1 MVNARPAIGI
11 DTGLK
16 IFIAFVAVILLIAAG
31 TGSFYTVDAGEK
43 AVVLTFGEISSTA
56 DAGLHFKLP
65 FIQTVKKFNVRV
77 QKATFG
83 RGEGALANQPVL
95 SAYSYDQQIIESYRL
110 SITWS
115 YDADKIDQVYKY
127 FGTGVSDNIFHTV
140 ISPVVQQ
147 STKTILGQ
155 YTAVTIVQDR
165 AKLDHSIAQVMEQ
178 QLKEYP
184 VKILSIQLE
193 DVNFSKNYESIIEQT
208 AQKKQEVETARNE
221 LQKVQIESQKQVA
234 QAEAEN
240 KAIKL
245 QADAEA
251 YRITVQAKAEADAI
265 KLKGDALRNN
275 KELVDLTIAE
285 KWDGSVPQ
293 TVVASGE
300 GGSSVVP
307 LLNIGKSG
315 SAQGN

>member
-1 MVNARPAIGI
+1 MVNANQKLGI

-16 IFIAFVAVILLIAAG
+16 IFIAFIALILLIAAG
-31 TGSFYTVDAGEK
+31 TGSFFTVDAGEK
-43 AVVLTFGEISSTA
+43 AVVLTFGEISRTA
-56 DAGLHFKLP
+56 DPGLHMKIP
-65 FIQTVKKFNVRV
+65 FVQTVKKFNVRV

-95 SAYSYDQQIIESYRL
+95 SAYSFDQQIIESYRL

-165 AKLDHSIAQVMEQ
+165 AKLDHSIAQIMEE

-307 LLNIGKSG
+307 LLNIGKSS

>member
-1 MVNARPAIGI
+1 MVNANQKLGI

-16 IFIAFVAVILLIAAG
+16 IFIAFIALILLIAAG
-31 TGSFYTVDAGEK
+31 SGSFFTVDAGEK
-43 AVVLTFGEISSTA
+43 AVVLTFGEISRTA
-56 DAGLHFKLP
+56 DPGLHIKIP
-65 FIQTVKKFNVRV
+65 FVQTVKKFNVRV

-83 RGEGALANQPVL
+83 RGEGALAEQPVL
-95 SAYSYDQQIIESYRL
+95 SAYSFDQQIIESYRL

-165 AKLDHSIAQVMEQ
+165 AKLDHSIAQIMEE
-178 QLKEYP
+178 QLKQYP

>member
-155 YTAVTIVQDR
+155 YTAVTIGQDR

-265 KLKGDALRNN
+265 RLKGDALRSNR
-275 KELVDLTIAE
+275 ELVDLTIAE

-293 TVVASGE
+293 TVVASGN
-300 GGSSVVP
+300 GSSVVP

>member
-178 QLKEYP
+178 QLEEYP

-265 KLKGDALRNN
+265 RLKGDALRSNR
-275 KELVDLTIAE
+275 ELVDLTIAE

-293 TVVASGE
+293 TVVASGN
-300 GGSSVVP
+300 GSSVVP

>member
-1 MVNARPAIGI
+1 MVNANQKLGI

-16 IFIAFVAVILLIAAG
+16 IFIAFIALILLIAAG
-31 TGSFYTVDAGEK
+31 SGSFFTVDAGEK
-43 AVVLTFGEISSTA
+43 AVVLTFGEISRTA
-56 DAGLHFKLP
+56 DPGLHIKIP
-65 FIQTVKKFNVRV
+65 FVQTVKKFNVRV

-83 RGEGALANQPVL
+83 RGEGALAEQPVL
-95 SAYSYDQQIIESYRL
+95 SAYSFDQQIIESYRL

-165 AKLDHSIAQVMEQ
+165 AKLDHSIAQIMEE

-307 LLNIGKSG
+307 LLNIGKSS

>member
-1 MVNARPAIGI
+1 MVNANQKLGI

-16 IFIAFVAVILLIAAG
+16 IFIAFIALILLIAAG
-31 TGSFYTVDAGEK
+31 TGSFFTVDAGEK
-43 AVVLTFGEISSTA
+43 AVVLTFGEISRTA
-56 DAGLHFKLP
+56 DPGLHIKIP
-65 FIQTVKKFNVRV
+65 FVQTVKKFNVRV

-83 RGEGALANQPVL
+83 RGEGALAEQPVL
-95 SAYSYDQQIIESYRL
+95 SAYSFDQQIIESYRL

-165 AKLDHSIAQVMEQ
+165 AKLDHSIAQIMEE

>member
-1 MVNARPAIGI
+1 MVNANQKLGI

-16 IFIAFVAVILLIAAG
+16 IFIAFIALILLIAAG
-31 TGSFYTVDAGEK
+31 SGSFFTVDAGEK
-43 AVVLTFGEISSTA
+43 AVVLTFGEISRTA
-56 DAGLHFKLP
+56 DPGLHIKIP
-65 FIQTVKKFNVRV
+65 FVQTVKKFNVRV

-83 RGEGALANQPVL
+83 RGEGALAEQPVL
-95 SAYSYDQQIIESYRL
+95 SAYSFDQQIIESYRL

-165 AKLDHSIAQVMEQ
+165 AKLDHSIAQIMEE

-193 DVNFSKNYESIIEQT
+193 DVNFSKNYERIIEQT

>member
-1 MVNARPAIGI
+1 MVNANQKLGI

-16 IFIAFVAVILLIAAG
+16 IFIAFSALILLIAAG
-31 TGSFYTVDAGEK
+31 SGSFFTVDAGEK
-43 AVVLTFGEISSTA
+43 AVVLTFGEISRTA
-56 DAGLHFKLP
+56 DPGLHIKIP
-65 FIQTVKKFNVRV
+65 FVQTVKKFNVRV

-83 RGEGALANQPVL
+83 RGEGALAEQPVL
-95 SAYSYDQQIIESYRL
+95 SAYSFDQQIIESYRL

-165 AKLDHSIAQVMEQ
+165 AKLDHSIAQIMEE

>member
-1 MVNARPAIGI
+1 MVNADQKLGI

-16 IFIAFVAVILLIAAG
+16 IFIAFIALILLIAAG
-31 TGSFYTVDAGEK
+31 SGSFFTVDAGEK
-43 AVVLTFGEISSTA
+43 AVVLTFGEISRTA
-56 DAGLHFKLP
+56 DPGLHIKIP
-65 FIQTVKKFNVRV
+65 FVQTVKKFNVRV

-83 RGEGALANQPVL
+83 RGEGALAEQPVL
-95 SAYSYDQQIIESYRL
+95 SAYSFDQQIIESYRL

-165 AKLDHSIAQVMEQ
+165 AKLDHSIAQIMEE

>member
-1 MVNARPAIGI
+1 MVNANQKLGI

-16 IFIAFVAVILLIAAG
+16 IFIAFIALILLIAAG
-31 TGSFYTVDAGEK
+31 SGSFFTVDAGEK
-43 AVVLTFGEISSTA
+43 AVVLTFGEISRTA
-56 DAGLHFKLP
+56 DPGLHIKIP
-65 FIQTVKKFNVRV
+65 FVQTVKKFNVRV

-83 RGEGALANQPVL
+83 RGEGALAEQPVL
-95 SAYSYDQQIIESYRL
+95 SAYSFDQQIIESYRL

-165 AKLDHSIAQVMEQ
+165 AKLDHSIAQIMEE

-245 QADAEA
+245 
-251 YRITVQAKAEADAI
+251 
-265 KLKGDALRNN
+265 KGDALRNN

>member
-1 MVNARPAIGI
+1 MVNANQKLGI

-16 IFIAFVAVILLIAAG
+16 IFIAFIALILLIAAG
-31 TGSFYTVDAGEK
+31 SGSFFTVDAGEK
-43 AVVLTFGEISSTA
+43 AVVLTFGEISRTA
-56 DAGLHFKLP
+56 DPGLHIKIP
-65 FIQTVKKFNVRV
+65 FVQTVKKFNVRV

-83 RGEGALANQPVL
+83 RGEGALAEQPVL
-95 SAYSYDQQIIESYRL
+95 SAYSFDQQIIESYRL

-165 AKLDHSIAQVMEQ
+165 AKLDHSIAQIMEE

-240 KAIKL
+240 KAITL

>member
-65 FIQTVKKFNVRV
+65 FIQTVKKFNVWV

-265 KLKGDALRNN
+265 RLKGDALRSNR
-275 KELVDLTIAE
+275 ELVDLTIAE

-293 TVVASGE
+293 TVVASGN
-300 GGSSVVP
+300 GSSVVP

>member
-1 MVNARPAIGI
+1 MVNANQKLGI

-16 IFIAFVAVILLIAAG
+16 IFIAFIALILLIAAG
-31 TGSFYTVDAGEK
+31 SGSFFTVDAGEK
-43 AVVLTFGEISSTA
+43 AVVLTFGEISRTA
-56 DAGLHFKLP
+56 DPGLHIKIP
-65 FIQTVKKFNVRV
+65 FVQTVKKFNVRV

-83 RGEGALANQPVL
+83 RGEGALAEQPVL
-95 SAYSYDQQIIESYRL
+95 SAYSFDQQIIESYRL

-165 AKLDHSIAQVMEQ
+165 AKLDHSIAQIMEE

>member
-265 KLKGDALRNN
+265 RLKGDALRSNRS
-275 KELVDLTIAE
+275 LSI
-285 KWDGSVPQ
+285 SPSPR
-293 TVVASGE
+293 SGTAAFRR
-300 GGSSVVP
+300 
-307 LLNIGKSG
+307 L
-315 SAQGN
+315 

>member
-1 MVNARPAIGI
+1 MVNANQKLGI

-16 IFIAFVAVILLIAAG
+16 IFIAFIALILLIAAG
-31 TGSFYTVDAGEK
+31 SGSFFTVDAGEK
-43 AVVLTFGEISSTA
+43 AVVLTFGEISRTA
-56 DAGLHFKLP
+56 DPGLHIKIP
-65 FIQTVKKFNVRV
+65 FVQTVKKFNVRV

-95 SAYSYDQQIIESYRL
+95 SAYSFDQQIIESYRL

-165 AKLDHSIAQVMEQ
+165 AKLDHSIAQIMEE

>member
-1 MVNARPAIGI
+1 MVNANQKLGI

-16 IFIAFVAVILLIAAG
+16 IFIAFIALILLIAAG
-31 TGSFYTVDAGEK
+31 SGSFFTVDAGEK
-43 AVVLTFGEISSTA
+43 AVVLTFGEISRTA
-56 DAGLHFKLP
+56 DPGLHIKIP
-65 FIQTVKKFNVRV
+65 FVQTVKKFNVRV

-83 RGEGALANQPVL
+83 RGEGALAEQPVL
-95 SAYSYDQQIIESYRL
+95 SAYSFDQQIIESYRL

-165 AKLDHSIAQVMEQ
+165 AKLDHSIAQIMEE

-300 GGSSVVP
+300 SGSSVVP

>member
-43 AVVLTFGEISSTA
+43 AVVLTFGGISSTA

-115 YDADKIDQVYKY
+115 YDADKIDHVHKY

-265 KLKGDALRNN
+265 RLKGDALRSNR
-275 KELVDLTIAE
+275 ELVDLTIAE

-293 TVVASGE
+293 TVVASGN
-300 GGSSVVP
+300 GSSVVP

>member
-95 SAYSYDQQIIESYRL
+95 SAYSYDQQIIASYTL

-115 YDADKIDQVYKY
+115 SDADKIDQVYKY
-127 FGTGVSDNIFHTV
+127 FGTGVSDNVFHTV

-265 KLKGDALRNN
+265 RLKGDALRSNR
-275 KELVDLTIAE
+275 ELVDLTIAE

-293 TVVASGE
+293 TVVASGN
-300 GGSSVVP
+300 GSSVVP

>member
-208 AQKKQEVETARNE
+208 AQSRQEVGTARNE

-234 QAEAEN
+234 QAEAEH

-265 KLKGDALRNN
+265 RLKGDALRSNR
-275 KELVDLTIAE
+275 ELVDLTIAE

-293 TVVASGE
+293 TVVASGN
-300 GGSSVVP
+300 GSSVVP

>member
-1 MVNARPAIGI
+1 M
-11 DTGLK
+11 
-16 IFIAFVAVILLIAAG
+16 
-31 TGSFYTVDAGEK
+31 
-43 AVVLTFGEISSTA
+43 
-56 DAGLHFKLP
+56 
-65 FIQTVKKFNVRV
+65 
-77 QKATFG
+77 
-83 RGEGALANQPVL
+83 L

-221 LQKVQIESQKQVA
+221 LQKVQIESQKQAA

-265 KLKGDALRNN
+265 RLKGDALRSNR
-275 KELVDLTIAE
+275 ELVDLTIAE

-293 TVVASGE
+293 TVVASGN
-300 GGSSVVP
+300 GSSVVP